1 MKHVDVIERLQ
12 RIRDF
17 YRDTIEDYTAVEAV
31 DMAISALGKQERDR
45 WIPVTERL
53 PKVHEAGDSYSG
65 KYMQSDPVLV
75 YGVDEYAADAQ
86 FHVVTYCDD
95 LDGYTYW
102 STEPDALT
110 VKGVKAWRPL
120 PEPYTERKHD

>member
-12 RIRDF
+12 RIRNF

-31 DMAISALGKQERDR
+31 DMAISALKKQEADR

-53 PKVHEAGDSYSG
+53 PEVHESG
-65 KYMQSDPVLV
+65 NSFSGIFMQSDPVLV
-75 YGVDEYAADAQ
+75 YGTAEYEEEGQ

-95 LDGYTYW
+95 LDGQTYW
-102 STEPDALT
+102 STDYALT

-120 PEPYTERKHD
+120 PEPYTEKKND